1 MGIRNRT
8 KIKKL
13 LRKSNS
19 INIQQTSRS
28 KMKITY
34 AIFQGTQLTGTAV
47 ARTSQEIKDVI
58 KELNSINEK
67 DSSKFH
73 AFVTKVQVGAE

>member
-1 MGIRNRT
+1 
-8 KIKKL
+8 
-13 LRKSNS
+13 
-19 INIQQTSRS
+19 
-28 KMKITY
+28 MKITY